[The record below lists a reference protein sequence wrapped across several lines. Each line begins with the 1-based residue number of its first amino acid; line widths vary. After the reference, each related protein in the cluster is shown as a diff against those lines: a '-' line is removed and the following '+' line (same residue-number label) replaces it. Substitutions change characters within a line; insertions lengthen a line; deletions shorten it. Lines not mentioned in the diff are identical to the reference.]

1 MAEPK
6 TKPTDEDPK
15 VYLTTRA
22 PEKFRDDALTLM
34 DMFAEATGEPAVM
47 WGESIIGFGQYLI
60 PAGKGFNP
68 WPLTAFSPRSTSLTL
83 YVNAGLPAHAD
94 LVARLGPSKVSGGC
108 LHLKSLDKIDQTV
121 LKSLITASFTDMK
134 ARHCP

>member
-15 VYLTTRA
+15 VYLSTRA
-22 PEKFRDDALTLM
+22 PEKFRADALTLL
-34 DMFAEATGEPAVM
+34 DMFVEVTGEKPVM
-47 WGESIIGFGQYLI
+47 WGEAIIGFGQYHI

-94 LVARLGPSKVSGGC
+94 MIARLGPSRVSGGC
-108 LHLKSLDKIDQTV
+108 LHLKSLEKIDKAV
-121 LKSLITASFTDMK
+121 LKSLIATSFQDMK
-134 ARHCP
+134 TRHTP